1 MYDPQI
7 ATKLSAPQCITRPV
21 FDGSLKRSIQKGYK
35 ILVSIFYFTAG
46 QIFSIKSRVLKRNS
60 SGDFSIQS
68 HFALFIVSIYFVG
81 YQTLNV
87 YLSF

>member
-1 MYDPQI
+1 MHY
-7 ATKLSAPQCITRPV
+7 KTRLWW
-21 FDGSLKRSIQKGYK
+21 FFKKIDTQKGYK
-35 ILVSIFYFTAG
+35 ILVSIFNFTAG
-46 QIFSIKSRVLKRNS
+46 QIFSIKSRVLKRNL

-68 HFALFIVSIYFVG
+68 HFALFIVSIYFVD